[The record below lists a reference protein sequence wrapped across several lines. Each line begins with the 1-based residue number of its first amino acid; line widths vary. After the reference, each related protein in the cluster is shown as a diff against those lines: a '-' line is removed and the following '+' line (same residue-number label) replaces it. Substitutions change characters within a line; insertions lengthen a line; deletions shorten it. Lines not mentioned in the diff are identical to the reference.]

1 MENEVTYRG
10 ELWWSGGIVTSFSY
24 VRILEVDCEFSS
36 QFGLI
41 LFKNKFD

>member
-1 MENEVTYRG
+1 MENEVTIPPDHQSSPRY
-10 ELWWSGGIVTSFSY
+10 VTSFSY

-41 LFKNKFD
+41 LVKNKFD